1 LDSLKILAA
10 LHPENRI
17 QAVRFKYSFSAFL
30 LSGGSGKRI
39 RRWISRKGHKG
50 GTQFMSAMIPVL
62 VIVVA
67 VVVGII
73 IGFILKQ
80 SIAAKELKSSKN
92 LMARMAEEAKKEAE
106 TIKKEAVL
114 QAKEN
119 LLKMKAE
126 FDSEAKERRNDFD
139 AREKRVRT
147 KEENLDKK
155 ADALAQKESSME
167 GREKSL
173 TSKEA
178 SLEEKRRKLDASLHE
193 QQEKLEKIAGMSS
206 DEAKKLLVQ
215 SLEAEAKQ
223 DAAVIVR
230 KIEDEAKLTADKKA
244 QEIVAYAIQR
254 YAGDVVAEKTV
265 SAVNLPSEEMK
276 GRIIGREGR
285 NIRAIEAATGIDLII
300 DDTPEAVVLSS
311 FDPVRREVARI
322 SLERLIQDGRIHPGR
337 IEDIVKKV
345 RTEVEQIIRE
355 TGEKAS
361 FDVGVHDIHPEIITL
376 LGSLKYRTSYS
387 QNVLQHSIDVAYLTG
402 IMASELKYNVREA
415 KRAGLLHDIG
425 KAIDHKVEGT
435 HAAIGADFAKRFG
448 ENPRIVQA
456 IATHH
461 DDGRNNTL
469 LGVLV
474 QAADTL
480 SAARP
485 GARREM
491 LETYVKR
498 LEGLEK
504 IANSFN
510 GVDKCFAIQA
520 GREIRILVEN
530 EKISENDATMLCKD
544 IVKKIETEL
553 TYPGQIK
560 VTVIRETRVSD
571 FAK

>member
-1 LDSLKILAA
+1 MFNASLLA
-10 LHPENRI
+10 LI
-17 QAVRFKYSFSAFL
+17 
-30 LSGGSGKRI
+30 
-39 RRWISRKGHKG
+39 
-50 GTQFMSAMIPVL
+50 
-62 VIVVA
+62 IVVA
-67 VVVGII
+67 MLAGVVVG
-73 IGFILKQ
+73 FVLKQ
-80 SIAAKELKSSKN
+80 MLAAKEIASSKK
-92 LMARMAEEAKKEAE
+92 LMARIAEEAKKEAE

-114 QAKEN
+114 QSKEN

-126 FDSEAKERRNDFD
+126 FDSETKERRSDFD
-139 AREKRVRT
+139 AREKRIRA
-147 KEENLDKK
+147 KEENLDKRS
-155 ADALAQKESSME
+155 DALAQKESNIE
-167 GREKSL
+167 GREKLL
-173 TSKEA
+173 TNKEA
-178 SLEEKRRKLDASLHE
+178 VIEEKRRKLDVILDE

-206 DEAKKLLVQ
+206 EEAKKILLQ
-215 SLEAEAKQ
+215 SMEADAKQ
-223 DAAVIVR
+223 DGAALIR
-230 KIEDEAKLTADKKA
+230 KIEDEAKLTADRKS

-311 FDPVRREVARI
+311 FDPIRREVARI

-337 IEDIVKKV
+337 IEEIVKKV
-345 RTEVEQIIRE
+345 KTEVDQIIRE

-361 FDVGVHDIHPEIITL
+361 FDVGVHDIHPEIINL

-387 QNVLQHSIDVAYLTG
+387 QNVLQHSMDVAYLTG
-402 IMASELKYNVREA
+402 IMAAELKLNVKEA

-435 HAAIGADFAKRFG
+435 HAAIGADYAKRFG

-504 IANSFN
+504 IAHSFD

-544 IVKKIETEL
+544 IVKKIEDEL

>member
-1 LDSLKILAA
+1 MFAASL
-10 LHPENRI
+10 
-17 QAVRFKYSFSAFL
+17 S
-30 LSGGSGKRI
+30 
-39 RRWISRKGHKG
+39 
-50 GTQFMSAMIPVL
+50 VL
-62 VIVVA
+62 VLVVA
-67 VVVGII
+67 VVAGII
-73 IGFILKQ
+73 IGFILRQ
-80 SIAAKELKSSKN
+80 VLAAREMRSSKK

-106 TIKKEAVL
+106 NIKKEAVL

-126 FDSEAKERRNDFD
+126 FDAEAKERRNELE
-139 AREKRVRT
+139 AREKRIRI

-155 ADALAQKESSME
+155 ADALSQKESSLE
-167 GREKSL
+167 AREKSI
-173 TSKEA
+173 TGKEA
-178 SLEEKRRKLDASLHE
+178 SIEEKNRRLDHVLRE
-193 QQEKLEKIAGMSS
+193 QQGKLEKIAGISP
-206 DEAKKLLVQ
+206 E
-215 SLEAEAKQ
+215 EAKQ
-223 DAAVIVR
+223 ILIQSMESEAKAEAAAIIR
-230 KIEDEAKLTADKKA
+230 KIEDEAKFAADKKA
-244 QEIVAYAIQR
+244 QEIISYAIQR

-265 SAVNLPSEEMK
+265 SVVSLPSEEMK

-337 IEDIVKKV
+337 IEEIVKKV
-345 RTEVEQIIRE
+345 RTEVEQVIRE
-355 TGEKAS
+355 AGEKAS
-361 FDVGVHDIHPEIITL
+361 FDVGVHDIHPELITL

-402 IMASELKYNVREA
+402 IMASELKLNVKEA

-425 KAIDHKVEGT
+425 KAVDHKVEGT
-435 HAAIGADFAKRFG
+435 HAAIGADYAKRFG

-469 LGVLV
+469 LAVLV
-474 QAADTL
+474 QSADTL

-485 GARREM
+485 GARREI

-498 LEGLEK
+498 LEELEK
-504 IANSFN
+504 IANSFK

-530 EKISENDATMLCKD
+530 EKYRKMMRQCSARILLRKSR
-544 IVKKIETEL
+544 KI
-553 TYPGQIK
+553 
-560 VTVIRETRVSD
+560 
-571 FAK
+571 

>member
-1 LDSLKILAA
+1 MLDSNLLLVGILAA
-10 LHPENRI
+10 LI
-17 QAVRFKYSFSAFL
+17 V
-30 LSGGSGKRI
+30 GGI
-39 RRWISRKGHKG
+39 
-50 GTQFMSAMIPVL
+50 F
-62 VIVVA
+62 
-67 VVVGII
+67 
-73 IGFILKQ
+73 GFILKHV
-80 SIAAKELKSSKN
+80 STAKKIKSSTSLAK
-92 LMARMAEEAKKEAE
+92 RIVEESKKEAE
-106 TIKKEAVL
+106 TIKKEAIL

-119 LLKMKAE
+119 LLKQKTD
-126 FDSEAKERRNDFD
+126 FDRESKERKSELDGL
-139 AREKRVRT
+139 EKRIRS
-147 KEENLDKK
+147 KEENLDKRI
-155 ADALAQKESSME
+155 DQLEQKENNIE
-167 GREKSL
+167 NREKSL
-173 TSKEA
+173 QAKEA
-178 SLEEKRRKLDASLHE
+178 AMEEKHRKIDEMIDE
-193 QQEKLEKIAGMSS
+193 QREKLEKIAGISS
-206 DEAKKLLVQ
+206 DEAKTLLIQ
-215 SLEAEAKQ
+215 SMESDAKR
-223 DAAVIVR
+223 DAAATVR
-230 KIEDEAKLTADKKA
+230 KIEDEAKLTADRKA
-244 QEIVAYAIQR
+244 REIIAYSIQR
-254 YAGDVVAEKTV
+254 YAGDYVAERTV
-265 SAVNLPSEEMK
+265 SVVNLPSEEMK

-285 NIRAIEAATGIDLII
+285 NIRAIEAATGIDLIV

-337 IEDIVKKV
+337 IEEIVKKV
-345 RTEVEQIIRE
+345 RTEVDQIIRE

-402 IMASELKYNVREA
+402 LMAAELKMNIKEA

-425 KAIDHKVEGT
+425 KAIDHKIEGP

-491 LETYVKR
+491 LETYVHR
-498 LEGLEK
+498 LEELEK
-504 IANSFN
+504 IAHSFN
-510 GVDKCFAIQA
+510 GVDKCYAIQA

-530 EKISENDATMLCKD
+530 EKISDNDAVMLCND
-544 IVKKIETEL
+544 IIKKIENEL

-560 VTVIRETRVSD
+560 VTVIRETRVSS

>member
-1 LDSLKILAA
+1 MLNGSLYALIILAVMLA
-10 LHPENRI
+10 GI
-17 QAVRFKYSFSAFL
+17 VIGYIFKNILSA
-30 LSGGSGKRI
+30 KKI
-39 RRWISRKGHKG
+39 
-50 GTQFMSAMIPVL
+50 
-62 VIVVA
+62 
-67 VVVGII
+67 
-73 IGFILKQ
+73 
-80 SIAAKELKSSKN
+80 KSSES
-92 LMARMAEEAKKEAE
+92 LATRIVEEAKKEAE
-106 TIKKEAVL
+106 TIKKEAIL

-119 LLKMKAE
+119 LLKIKA
-126 FDSEAKERRNDFD
+126 DFD
-139 AREKRVRT
+139 KETKDRKNDLDSLEKRIRS
-147 KEENLDKK
+147 KEENLEKRLDS
-155 ADALAQKESSME
+155 LAQKESNIE
-167 GREKSL
+167 DREKL
-173 TSKEA
+173 LLKKETA
-178 SLEEKRRKLDASLHE
+178 LEEKHRRLDRVMEE
-193 QQEKLEKIAGMSS
+193 QKEKLEVIAGISS
-206 DEAKKLLVQ
+206 DEAKRLLIQ
-215 SLEAEAKQ
+215 SMESDAKR
-223 DAAVIVR
+223 DAALMIR
-230 KIEDEAKLTADKKA
+230 KIEDEVKLAADRKSR
-244 QEIVAYAIQR
+244 EIIAYAIQR
-254 YAGDVVAEKTV
+254 YAGDFVGENTV
-265 SAVNLPSEEMK
+265 SAVNLPGEEMK

-285 NIRAIEAATGIDLII
+285 NIRAIEAATGIDLIV

-311 FDPVRREVARI
+311 FDPIRREVARI

-345 RTEVEQIIRE
+345 KSEVEQIIRE

-361 FDVGVHDIHPEIITL
+361 FDVGVHDIHPEIIKM
-376 LGSLKYRTSYS
+376 LGSLKYRTSFS

-402 IMASELKYNVREA
+402 MMAAELKMNVKEA

-425 KAIDHKVEGT
+425 KAVDHKVEGT
-435 HAAIGADFAKRFG
+435 HAAIGADYAKRFG

-498 LEGLEK
+498 LEELEK
-504 IANSFN
+504 IAHSFN

-530 EKISENDATMLCKD
+530 EKISDNDAVMLCKD
-544 IVKKIETEL
+544 VIKKIESEL

-560 VTVIRETRVSD
+560 VTVIRETRISD
-571 FAK
+571 YAK

>member
-1 LDSLKILAA
+1 MLNGSLYALIILAVMLA
-10 LHPENRI
+10 GI
-17 QAVRFKYSFSAFL
+17 VIGYIFKNILSA
-30 LSGGSGKRI
+30 KKI
-39 RRWISRKGHKG
+39 
-50 GTQFMSAMIPVL
+50 
-62 VIVVA
+62 
-67 VVVGII
+67 
-73 IGFILKQ
+73 
-80 SIAAKELKSSKN
+80 KSSES
-92 LMARMAEEAKKEAE
+92 LATRIVEEAKKEAE
-106 TIKKEAVL
+106 TIKKEAIL

-119 LLKMKAE
+119 LLKIKA
-126 FDSEAKERRNDFD
+126 DFD
-139 AREKRVRT
+139 KETKDRKNDLDSLEKRIRS
-147 KEENLDKK
+147 KEENLEKRLDS
-155 ADALAQKESSME
+155 LAQKESNIE
-167 GREKSL
+167 DREKL
-173 TSKEA
+173 LLKKETA
-178 SLEEKRRKLDASLHE
+178 LEEKHRRLDRVMEE
-193 QQEKLEKIAGMSS
+193 QKEKLEVIAGISS
-206 DEAKKLLVQ
+206 DEAKRLLIQ
-215 SLEAEAKQ
+215 SMESDAKR
-223 DAAVIVR
+223 DAALMIR
-230 KIEDEAKLTADKKA
+230 KIEDEARLAADRKSR
-244 QEIVAYAIQR
+244 EIIAYAIQR
-254 YAGDVVAEKTV
+254 YAGDFVGENTV
-265 SAVNLPSEEMK
+265 SAVNLPGEEMK

-311 FDPVRREVARI
+311 FDPIRREVARI

-345 RTEVEQIIRE
+345 KSEVEQIIRE

-361 FDVGVHDIHPEIITL
+361 FDVGVHDIHPEIIKM
-376 LGSLKYRTSYS
+376 LGSLKYRTSFS

-402 IMASELKYNVREA
+402 MMAAELKMNVKEA

-425 KAIDHKVEGT
+425 KAVDHKVEGT
-435 HAAIGADFAKRFG
+435 HAAIGADYAKRFG

-498 LEGLEK
+498 LEELEK
-504 IANSFN
+504 IAHSFN

-530 EKISENDATMLCKD
+530 EKISDNDAVMLCKD
-544 IVKKIETEL
+544 IIKKIESEL

-560 VTVIRETRVSD
+560 VTVIRETRISD
-571 FAK
+571 YAK

>member
-1 LDSLKILAA
+1 MLNGSL
-10 LHPENRI
+10 N
-17 QAVRFKYSFSAFL
+17 
-30 LSGGSGKRI
+30 
-39 RRWISRKGHKG
+39 
-50 GTQFMSAMIPVL
+50 VL
-62 VIVVA
+62 II
-67 VVVGII
+67 VVGILAGI
-73 IGFILKQ
+73 VVGYILKQ
-80 SIAAKELKSSKN
+80 IFSAKKIKSSEN
-92 LMARMAEEAKKEAE
+92 LAARIVEEAKKESE
-106 TIKKEAVL
+106 TIKKESML
-114 QAKEN
+114 QAKEA
-119 LLKMKAE
+119 LLKMKSD
-126 FDSEAKERRNDFD
+126 FDRESKERKNDLD
-139 AREKRVRT
+139 GLEKRIRA
-147 KEENLDKK
+147 KEENLDKRI
-155 ADALAQKESSME
+155 DSLAQKETNIE

-173 TSKEA
+173 VQKENA
-178 SLEEKRRKLDASLHE
+178 IEDKHRKLDALLEE
-193 QQEKLEKIAGMSS
+193 QKEKLQKIAGISS
-206 DEAKKLLVQ
+206 EEAKKILIQ
-215 SLEAEAKQ
+215 SMEAEAKR
-223 DAAVIVR
+223 DAAASVR
-230 KIEDEAKLTADKKA
+230 KIEEEAKLTADRKSR
-244 QEIVAYAIQR
+244 EIIAYSIQR
-254 YAGDVVAEKTV
+254 YAGDFVAEHTV
-265 SAVNLPSEEMK
+265 SVVNLPSEEMK

-285 NIRAIEAATGIDLII
+285 NIRAIEAATGIDLIV

-311 FDPVRREVARI
+311 FDPIRREVARI

-345 RTEVEQIIRE
+345 RAEVDQIIRE

-361 FDVGVHDIHPEIITL
+361 FDCGVHDIHPEIINL

-402 IMASELKYNVREA
+402 IMAAELKMNIKEA

-425 KAIDHKVEGT
+425 KAIDHKIEGP
-435 HAAIGADFAKRFG
+435 HAAIGADYAKRFG

-456 IATHH
+456 IGTHH

-498 LEGLEK
+498 LEELEK
-504 IANSFN
+504 IAHSFN
-510 GVDKCFAIQA
+510 GVDKCYAIQA

-530 EKISENDATMLCKD
+530 EKISDNDAVMLCND
-544 IVKKIETEL
+544 IIKKIEAEL

-560 VTVIRETRVSD
+560 VTVIRETRVSN